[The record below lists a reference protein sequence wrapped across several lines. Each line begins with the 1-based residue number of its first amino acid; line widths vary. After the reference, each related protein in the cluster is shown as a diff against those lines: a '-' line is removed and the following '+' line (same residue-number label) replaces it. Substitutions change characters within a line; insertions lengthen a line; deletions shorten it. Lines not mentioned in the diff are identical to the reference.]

1 MKYNFWFPWPLN
13 NRECLLEFSTYPVP
27 EEQGVLL
34 LMRSPKEN
42 YLGTDLPQIDNQTVR
57 MTVPIGCLYIR
68 YIFPKLTQVTIL
80 VKANASIIPSELLPD
95 WLLNFGKKQIMYFL
109 VDSLRHCVMNFYGSE
124 YENRVKNKP
133 EFYNFLKEFL
143 IKDVHIS

>member
-1 MKYNFWFPWPLN
+1 
-13 NRECLLEFSTYPVP
+13 
-27 EEQGVLL
+27 
-34 LMRSPKEN
+34 MRSPKEN

-95 WLLNFGKKQIMYFL
+95 WLLNFGKKQIMYF
-109 VDSLRHCVMNFYGSE
+109 
-124 YENRVKNKP
+124 
-133 EFYNFLKEFL
+133 
-143 IKDVHIS
+143 